1 MLVGGKEMRW
11 TRRRTRRTH
20 IGRMLAAL
28 VTLST
33 ILAICVA
40 FAAPTAS
47 AHEREQPVIHTVLIM
62 AHDDGVHFSFSM
74 PKQVPAGLV
83 EFVFEN
89 RGTQDHMAFAFRL
102 KPGVSQ
108 ALFIQR
114 LTPVVT
120 SQDPKVV
127 VTALKALLRV
137 ASAAGGANSITPGS
151 RQDVIERLN
160 PGHYVLVC
168 LDSTPNGT
176 PHFLLGMARSFFV
189 TDDARAKVERD
200 DALDDGAP
208 RANGTILERDHQIV
222 MPSVIHIQHGA
233 HRDGVTFKVKVRDQ
247 THELAIL
254 RVPNGTTK
262 QELLNCLTGPPSAC
276 ALKAPPVDAG
286 GAAAIAPGSTH
297 WVELHLAP
305 GTYAALCF
313 VPDIMTGLP
322 HAFMGMVTIFTVRP

>member
-1 MLVGGKEMRW
+1 MHRI
-11 TRRRTRRTH
+11 RTRRTR

-33 ILAICVA
+33 ILAICAV

-47 AHEREQPVIHTVLIM
+47 AHERERPVIHTVLIM

-74 PKQVPAGLV
+74 PKQVPSGLV

-137 ASAAGGANSITPGS
+137 AAAAGGANSITPGS
-151 RQDVIERLN
+151 RQDVIERLD
-160 PGHYVLVC
+160 PGHYVL
-168 LDSTPNGT
+168 
-176 PHFLLGMARSFFV
+176 
-189 TDDARAKVERD
+189 
-200 DALDDGAP
+200 
-208 RANGTILERDHQIV
+208 
-222 MPSVIHIQHGA
+222 
-233 HRDGVTFKVKVRDQ
+233 
-247 THELAIL
+247 
-254 RVPNGTTK
+254 
-262 QELLNCLTGPPSAC
+262 
-276 ALKAPPVDAG
+276 
-286 GAAAIAPGSTH
+286 
-297 WVELHLAP
+297 
-305 GTYAALCF
+305 
-313 VPDIMTGLP
+313 
-322 HAFMGMVTIFTVRP
+322 